1 MLAIRRALLKNRCLF
16 NRTNAISGKSTFA
29 KNDDAAENN
38 SKITEPPR
46 WTPKKA
52 WNESLASQYYI
63 TEEGKS
69 MRTSV
74 TTVQTTMDETYL
86 CIAAYNNYG
95 FRLSNQTQVIGPMIV
110 FPQAALSWKVAS
122 PDEITEESVSML
134 RLIEPKP
141 DLVLIGA
148 GNSEDVAQV
157 NGRLQSFFRKNCL
170 SVEIMSTP
178 DACPLFNYMNADGR
192 FVIALLFPVR
202 KMPKAGLMALTSNF
216 DRALAHEMDSDV
228 LATLAG
234 VKAKS
239 IPHAVQQL
247 AFDWKKQQ
255 DEQKEIE
262 NILKSKK

>member
-38 SKITEPPR
+38 SKTTEPPR

-74 TTVQTTMDETYL
+74 TTVQATMDETYL

-122 PDEITEESVSML
+122 PDEITEESVSVL

-202 KMPKAGLMALTSNF
+202 KMPKAGLIALTSNF

>member
-16 NRTNAISGKSTFA
+16 NQTNAISGKSTFA

-38 SKITEPPR
+38 SKTTEPPR

-74 TTVQTTMDETYL
+74 TTVQATMDEKYL
-86 CIAAYNNYG
+86 CITAYNNYG
-95 FRLSNQTQVIGPMIV
+95 FRLSNQSQVIGPMIV
-110 FPQAALSWKVAS
+110 FPQAALSWKVSAYIILTQVAS

-148 GNSEDVAQV
+148 GNSEDVAQ
-157 NGRLQSFFRKNCL
+157 
-170 SVEIMSTP
+170 P

-202 KMPKAGLMALTSNF
+202 KMPKAGLIALTSNF

-239 IPHAVQQL
+239 IPHAVKQL
-247 AFDWKKQQ
+247 AFDWKEQQ
-255 DEQKEIE
+255 EEQKEIE